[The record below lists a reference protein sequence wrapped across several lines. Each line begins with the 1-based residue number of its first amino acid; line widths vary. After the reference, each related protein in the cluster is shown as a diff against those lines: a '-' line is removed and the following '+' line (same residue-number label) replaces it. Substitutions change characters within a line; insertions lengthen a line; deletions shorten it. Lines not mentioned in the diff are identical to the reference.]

1 MNLTGIL
8 ARLDDHKGQGILYF
22 EKGRVVRRTFPEVRK
37 DVEKAI
43 LRLKAYGVKAGM
55 RVGIRATNCYPW
67 IVYDVALLE
76 LRAVSV
82 AFTEDFFPT
91 PADELQEK
99 YKLGLILASSKDK
112 PAIESQKGIVAYLD
126 SEGPSSPTMG
136 AAAEQVGLRPQ
147 APEGAKAD
155 DSFQHEIDP
164 DFECP
169 SLIFSSGTS
178 GRIKGLRVSK
188 KGAEATINAFTTRI
202 QPKGDD
208 CLLMFLPISNYQ
220 QRMMCYAAMWF
231 GFDLILTDP
240 QRLFRALKELRPTLF
255 VGPPLLYETIEGKL
269 HALPKWKKLAADYG
283 GKIIEKIPAPEL
295 REKAARKLY
304 KEIYE
309 AMGGRM
315 RFMLTGMAPIKRSTL
330 QLFSRMQ
337 LPLFETYGL
346 TECGPV
352 ALNVPGQNKIG
363 SVGKPVEPGSVEIA
377 EDGEIIVKKKHP
389 QSIGYFDVPPEDQV
403 ATFLDDGR
411 VATGDVGR
419 FDEDGY
425 LYLVGR
431 KKEIIIT
438 PGGVKVHP
446 EVLEGDIDASPDVAK
461 SVLFGGAGMQT
472 LVAVVS
478 VRGTLDA
485 ELKDRIERHV
495 DAVNAKHPSAIRV
508 GKVVFTDTQLTREN
522 GLLRPNLK
530 LDRKKIQDYFA
541 KDIGAI
547 KVESPADNLS

>member
-8 ARLDDHKGQGILYF
+8 ARLDTHKTPGVLCF
-22 EKGRVVRRTFPEVRK
+22 EKGRVVRRDYPTVRK
-37 DVEKAI
+37 DVDKAI
-43 LRLKAYGVKAGM
+43 ERLKGYGVKAGM

-67 IVYDVALLE
+67 IVYDIALLE
-76 LRAVSV
+76 LRCVSV

-91 PADELQEK
+91 PADELAEK
-99 YKLGLILASSKDK
+99 YKLALILGYSKDK
-112 PAIESQKGIVAYLD
+112 PHLD
-126 SEGPSSPTMG
+126 SPK
-136 AAAEQVGLRPQ
+136 GLV
-147 APEGAKAD
+147 ALMDTDGPEGVKAD
-155 DSFQHEIDP
+155 DSHPLEVDP

-178 GRIKGLRVSK
+178 GRIKGLRVSRR
-188 KGAEATINAFTTRI
+188 GAESTINAFTSRI
-202 QPKGDD
+202 EPRPDD

-220 QRMMCYAAMWF
+220 QRMMCYAAFWF

-240 QRLFRALKELRPTLF
+240 QRLFRALKELHPTLF

-269 HALPKWKKLAADYG
+269 YNLPKWKKLAAEYG
-283 GKIIEKIPAPEL
+283 GRLIEKIPSADL
-295 REKAARKLY
+295 RKKAAQKLY
-304 KEIYE
+304 GEIYE
-309 AMGGRM
+309 ALGGRM
-315 RFMLTGMAPIKRSTL
+315 RFMITGMAPIKRSTL
-330 QLFSRMQ
+330 QLFARMQ

-346 TECGPV
+346 TESGPV
-352 ALNVPGQNKIG
+352 ALNVPGQNKMG

-377 EDGEIIVKKKHP
+377 EDGEIIVKKKFP
-389 QSIGYFDVPPEDQV
+389 QSLGYFDVPAEDQV
-403 ATFLDDGR
+403 ATFLGDGR
-411 VATGDVGR
+411 VATGDIGR

-461 SVLFGGAGMQT
+461 SVVFGGVGLQT
-472 LVAVVS
+472 LVAVIS
-478 VRGTLDA
+478 VRGSLEA
-485 ELKDRIERHV
+485 EIKDRVERHV

-508 GKVVFTDTQLTREN
+508 GKTVFTDTQFTREN

-530 LDRKKIQDYFA
+530 LDRKKIQEYFA
-541 KDIGAI
+541 KDIGAM
-547 KVESPADNLS
+547 E

>member
-8 ARLDDHKGQGILYF
+8 ARLDTHKTPGVLCF
-22 EKGRVVRRTFPEVRK
+22 EKGRLVRRDYPTVRK
-37 DVEKAI
+37 DVDKAI
-43 LRLKAYGVKAGM
+43 ERLKGYGVKAGM

-67 IVYDVALLE
+67 IVYDIALLE
-76 LRAVSV
+76 LRCVSV

-91 PADELQEK
+91 PADELAEK
-99 YKLGLILASSKDK
+99 YKLALILGYSKDK
-112 PAIESQKGIVAYLD
+112 PHLESPKGLVALMD
-126 SEGPSSPTMG
+126 TDG
-136 AAAEQVGLRPQ
+136 
-147 APEGAKAD
+147 PEGVKAD
-155 DSFQHEIDP
+155 DSHPLEVDP

-178 GRIKGLRVSK
+178 GRIKGLRVSRR
-188 KGAEATINAFTTRI
+188 GAESTINAFTSRI
-202 QPKGDD
+202 EPRPDD

-220 QRMMCYAAMWF
+220 QRMMCYAAFWF

-240 QRLFRALKELRPTLF
+240 QRLFRALKELHPTLF

-269 HALPKWKKLAADYG
+269 YNLPKWKKLAAEYG
-283 GKIIEKIPAPEL
+283 GRLIEKIPSADL
-295 REKAARKLY
+295 RKKAAQKLY
-304 KEIYE
+304 GEIYE
-309 AMGGRM
+309 ALGGRM
-315 RFMLTGMAPIKRSTL
+315 RFMITGMAPIKRSTL
-330 QLFSRMQ
+330 QLFARMQ

-346 TECGPV
+346 TESGPV
-352 ALNVPGQNKIG
+352 ALNVPGQNKMG

-377 EDGEIIVKKKHP
+377 EDGEIIVKKKFP
-389 QSIGYFDVPPEDQV
+389 QSLGYFDVPAEDQV
-403 ATFLDDGR
+403 ATFLGDGR

-461 SVLFGGAGMQT
+461 SVVFGGVGLQT
-472 LVAVVS
+472 LVAVIS
-478 VRGTLDA
+478 VRGSLEA
-485 ELKDRIERHV
+485 EIKDRVERHV

-508 GKVVFTDTQLTREN
+508 GKTVFTDTQFTREN

-530 LDRKKIQDYFA
+530 LDRKKIQEYFA
-541 KDIGAI
+541 KDIGAM
-547 KVESPADNLS
+547 E

>member
-8 ARLDDHKGQGILYF
+8 SRLDNHKSQGVLYF
-22 EKGRVVRRTFPEVRK
+22 EKGRVVRRDYPTVRK

-43 LRLKAYGVKAGM
+43 ERLKSYGVKEGM

-67 IVYDVALLE
+67 IVYDIALLE

-91 PADELQEK
+91 PADELAEK
-99 YKLGLILASSKDK
+99 YKLALILGYSKDK
-112 PAIESQKGIVAYLD
+112 PALESQKGLVALMDLD
-126 SEGPSSPTMG
+126 GPDG
-136 AAAEQVGLRPQ
+136 V
-147 APEGAKAD
+147 KAD
-155 DSFQHEIDP
+155 DSHAHDP
-164 DFECP
+164 DPEFDCP

-178 GRIKGLRVSK
+178 GRIKGLRVSR
-188 KGAEATINAFTTRI
+188 KGAESTINAWIGRI
-202 QPKGDD
+202 EPKGDD

-220 QRMMCYAAMWF
+220 QRMMCYAAFWF

-240 QRLFRALKELRPTLF
+240 QRLFRALKELHPTLF
-255 VGPPLLYETIEGKL
+255 VAPPLLYETIEGKL
-269 HALPKWKKLAADYG
+269 HNLPKWKKLAADYG
-283 GKIIEKIPAPEL
+283 GRLIEKIPSPEL
-295 REKAARKLY
+295 RKKAAMKLY
-304 KEIYE
+304 GEIYE
-309 AMGGRM
+309 ALGGRM
-315 RFMLTGMAPIKRSTL
+315 RFMITGMAPIKRSTL

-346 TECGPV
+346 TESGPV
-352 ALNVPGQNKIG
+352 AVNLPGQCKIG
-363 SVGKPVEPGSVEIA
+363 SVGKPMEPGSVEIA
-377 EDGEIIVKKKHP
+377 EDGEIIVKKKFP
-389 QSIGYFDVPPEDQV
+389 QSLGYFDVPAEDQV
-403 ATFLDDGR
+403 ATFLGDGR

-419 FDEDGY
+419 FDSDGY

-446 EVLEGDIDASPDVAK
+446 EVLEGDIDATPDVAK
-461 SVLFGGAGMQT
+461 SVVFGGVGLQT

-485 ELKDRIERHV
+485 EIKERVERHV

-508 GKVVFTDTQLTREN
+508 GKVVFTDTQFTREN

-530 LDRKKIQDYFA
+530 LDRKRINDYFS
-541 KDIGAI
+541 KDIGA
-547 KVESPADNLS
+547 VPADDAS

>member
-22 EKGRVVRRTFPEVRK
+22 EKGRVVRRDFPAVRK

-43 LRLKAYGVKAGM
+43 ERLKGYGVKAGM

-67 IVYDVALLE
+67 MVYDIALLE

-99 YKLGLILASSKDK
+99 YKLALILAYSKDK
-112 PAIESQKGIVAYLD
+112 PAIESKKGIVAFID
-126 SEGPSSPTMG
+126 NDG
-136 AAAEQVGLRPQ
+136 
-147 APEGAKAD
+147 PEGVKAD
-155 DSFQHEIDP
+155 DSFQHEVDP
-164 DFECP
+164 EFECP

-188 KGAEATINAFTTRI
+188 KGAEATINAFTSRI
-202 QPKGDD
+202 QPKRDD

-255 VGPPLLYETIEGKL
+255 VAPPLLYETVEGKL
-269 HALPKWKKLAADYG
+269 YNLPKWKKRAADIG
-283 GKIIEKIPAPEL
+283 GKIIEKIPVAEL

-304 KEIYE
+304 AEIYE
-309 AMGGRM
+309 ALGGRM

-330 QLFSRMQ
+330 QLFARMQ

-461 SVLFGGAGMQT
+461 SVVFGGAGMQT

-495 DAVNAKHPSAIRV
+495 DTVNAKHPSAIRV
-508 GKVVFTDTQLTREN
+508 GKVVFTDTQFTREN

-547 KVESPADNLS
+547 KVESPADNLT

>member
-8 ARLDDHKGQGILYF
+8 ARLDTHKTQGVLTF
-22 EKGRVVRRTFPEVRK
+22 EKGRLVRRDYATVKK
-37 DVEKAI
+37 DVERAI
-43 LRLKAYGVKAGM
+43 ERLKGYGVKEGM

-67 IVYDVALLE
+67 IVYDIALLE

-82 AFTEDFFPT
+82 AFTEDFFPMDC
-91 PADELQEK
+91 DELCAK
-99 YKLGLILASSKDK
+99 YKLALILAYSKDK
-112 PAIESQKGIVAYLD
+112 PLAESKKGLVAMMD
-126 SEGPSSPTMG
+126 QDG
-136 AAAEQVGLRPQ
+136 
-147 APEGAKAD
+147 PEGVKAD
-155 DSFQHEIDP
+155 DSHTHDPDP

-178 GRIKGLRVSK
+178 GRIKGLRVSRL
-188 KGAEATINAFTTRI
+188 GAESTINSWISRVE
-202 QPKGDD
+202 PRGDD

-220 QRMMCYAAMWF
+220 QRMMCYAAFWF

-240 QRLFRALKELRPTLF
+240 QRLFRALKELHPTLF
-255 VGPPLLYETIEGKL
+255 VAPPLLYETIEGKL
-269 HALPKWKKLAADYG
+269 HGLPKWKKLAAEYG
-283 GKIIEKIPAPEL
+283 GRLIEKIPNAEL
-295 REKAARKLY
+295 RKKAAMKLY
-304 KEIYE
+304 GEIYE
-309 AMGGRM
+309 ALGGRM
-315 RFMLTGMAPIKRSTL
+315 RFMITGMAPIKRSTL
-330 QLFSRMQ
+330 LLFQRMQ

-346 TECGPV
+346 TESGPV
-352 ALNVPGQNKIG
+352 AVNLPGQHKIG
-363 SVGKPVEPGSVEIA
+363 SVGKPMEPGSVEIA
-377 EDGEIIVKKKHP
+377 EDGEIIVKKKYP
-389 QSIGYFDVPPEDQV
+389 QSLGYFDVPAEDQV
-403 ATFLDDGR
+403 ATFLDGGR

-419 FDEDGY
+419 FDEDGF

-461 SVLFGGAGMQT
+461 SVVFGGVGLQT

-485 ELKDRIERHV
+485 EIKERVERHV

-508 GKVVFTDTQLTREN
+508 GKVVFTDTQFTRDN

-530 LDRKKIQDYFA
+530 LDRKRIGEYFS

-547 KVESPADNLS
+547 KAEDGALG

>member
-8 ARLDDHKGQGILYF
+8 ARLDDHKGPGILFF
-22 EKGRVVRRTFPEVRK
+22 EKGRVVRREFPAFKK

-43 LRLKAYGVKAGM
+43 DRLKSVGVKAGM

-76 LRAVSV
+76 LRAQSV

-91 PADELQEK
+91 PADELQQK
-99 YKLGLILASSKDK
+99 YKLGLILGYSKDK
-112 PAIESQKGIVAYLD
+112 PHIESKNGAVLLMD
-126 SEGPSSPTMG
+126 STSDEG
-136 AAAEQVGLRPQ
+136 V
-147 APEGAKAD
+147 KAD
-155 DSFQHEIDP
+155 DSFTHEPDP

-178 GRIKGLRVSK
+178 GRIKGLQVSR
-188 KGAEATINAFTTRI
+188 KGAESTINAFTSRI
-202 QPKGDD
+202 QPRPDD

-240 QRLFRALKELRPTLF
+240 QRLFRALKELHPTLF
-255 VGPPLLYETIEGKL
+255 VAPPLLYETIEGKL
-269 HALPKWKKLAADYG
+269 YNLPKWKKLAADYG
-283 GKIIEKIPAPEL
+283 GKIIEKIPVPEL
-295 REKAARKLY
+295 RQKAARKLY
-304 KEIYE
+304 GEIYE
-309 AMGGRM
+309 ALGGRM

-352 ALNVPGQNKIG
+352 ALNVPGQHKPG
-363 SVGKPVEPGSVEIA
+363 SVGKPVEPGSVQIA

-389 QSIGYFDVPPEDQV
+389 QSIGYFDVPAEDQV
-403 ATFLDDGR
+403 ATFLDNGS
-411 VATGDVGR
+411 VATGDIGR

-461 SVLFGGAGMQT
+461 SVVFGGAGMQT

-485 ELKDRIERHV
+485 TLKDRIERHV
-495 DAVNAKHPSAIRV
+495 DTVNAKHPSAIRV

-530 LDRKKIQDYFA
+530 LDRKRIQEYFA
-541 KDIGAI
+541 NDIGAL
-547 KVESPADNLS
+547 KVESPADNLA

>member
-8 ARLDDHKGQGILYF
+8 ARMDSHRDQGILYF
-22 EKGRVVRRTFPEVRK
+22 DKGRVVRRAFPDVRK
-37 DVEKAI
+37 DVEKAVE
-43 LRLKAYGVKAGM
+43 RLKGYGVKAGM

-67 IVYDVALLE
+67 IVYDIALLE
-76 LRAVSV
+76 MRAVSV

-91 PADELQEK
+91 AADELQQK
-99 YKLGLILASSKDK
+99 YELALILAHSKDK
-112 PAIESQKGIVAYLD
+112 PAIESKKGIVALID
-126 SEGPSSPTMG
+126 QEG
-136 AAAEQVGLRPQ
+136 
-147 APEGAKAD
+147 PEGAKAD
-155 DSFQHEIDP
+155 ESFQHAVDP

-188 KGAEATINAFTTRI
+188 KGAEATINAFTSRI
-202 QPKGDD
+202 QPKKDD

-255 VGPPLLYETIEGKL
+255 VAPPLLYETVEGKL
-269 HALPKWKKLAADYG
+269 YNLPKWKKRAAEIG
-283 GKIIEKIPAPEL
+283 GRIIEKIPVPEL

-304 KEIYE
+304 GEIYE
-309 AMGGRM
+309 ALGGRM

-330 QLFSRMQ
+330 ELFARMQ

-352 ALNVPGQNKIG
+352 ALNVPGQNKLG

-389 QSIGYFDVPPEDQV
+389 QSIGYFDVPAEDQV

-411 VATGDVGR
+411 VATGDIGR

-425 LYLVGR
+425 LFLVGR

-438 PGGVKVHP
+438 AGGVKVHP

-461 SVLFGGAGMQT
+461 SVVFGGAGMQT

-485 ELKDRIERHV
+485 ELKERIERHV
-495 DAVNAKHPSAIRV
+495 DAVNAKHPPAIRV
-508 GKVVFTDTQLTREN
+508 GKVVFTETQLTREN

-541 KDIGAI
+541 KEIGAI
-547 KVESPADNLS
+547 KVESPADRIS

>member
-1 MNLTGIL
+1 MDLTGIVGK
-8 ARLDDHKGQGILYF
+8 LDGHKSQGVLYF
-22 EKGRVVRRTFPEVRK
+22 EKGRLVRRDFPAVRK
-37 DVEKAI
+37 DVEAAVK
-43 LRLKAYGVKAGM
+43 RLEGYGVTAGM

-67 IVYDVALLE
+67 IVYDLALIE
-76 LRAVSV
+76 LRAQSV

-91 PADELQEK
+91 PADELAEK
-99 YKLGLILASSKDK
+99 YKLGLILSYSKDK
-112 PAIESQKGIVAYLD
+112 PALESKRGIVALID
-126 SEGPSSPTMG
+126 QDGPAG
-136 AAAEQVGLRPQ
+136 V
-147 APEGAKAD
+147 KAD
-155 DSFQHEIDP
+155 TSAPLEDDP
-164 DFECP
+164 EFECP

-178 GRIKGLRVSK
+178 GRIKGLRVSR
-188 KGAEATINAFTTRI
+188 KGAESTINAFTSRI
-202 QPKGDD
+202 APRPDD

-240 QRLFRALKELRPTLF
+240 QRLFRALKELKPTLF
-255 VGPPLLYETIEGKL
+255 VAPPLLYETIEGKL
-269 HALPKWKKLAADYG
+269 HGLPKWKKMAADYG
-283 GKIIEKIPAPEL
+283 GRLIEKIPSPEL
-295 REKAARKLY
+295 RKLAAQKLY
-304 KEIYE
+304 KDIYE
-309 AMGGRM
+309 AIGGRM

-352 ALNVPGQNKIG
+352 ALNVPGQNRPG

-377 EDGEIIVKKKHP
+377 EDGEIIVKKKYP

-419 FDEDGY
+419 FDQDGY

-461 SVLFGGAGMQT
+461 SVVFGGVGLQT
-472 LVAVVS
+472 LVAVIS
-478 VRGTLDA
+478 VRGELGA
-485 ELKDRIERHV
+485 EVKDRVERHV
-495 DAVNAKHPSAIRV
+495 DTVNAKHPAAIRV
-508 GKVVFTDTQLTREN
+508 GKVVFTDTQFTREN

-530 LDRKKIQDYFA
+530 LDRKRIQDYFA

-547 KVESPADNLS
+547 KPDAGDVVA

>member
-1 MNLTGIL
+1 MDLTGIL
-8 ARLDDHKGQGILYF
+8 GKLDGHKNAGLLNF
-22 EKGRVVRRTFPEVRK
+22 EKGRVVRRDFPSVHK
-37 DVEKAI
+37 DVQAAI
-43 LRLKAYGVKAGM
+43 ERLKGYGVKAGM

-67 IVYDVALLE
+67 IVYDLALLA
-76 LRAVSV
+76 LRAQSV

-91 PADELQEK
+91 PCDELQEK
-99 YKLGLILASSKDK
+99 YKLGLILAYSKDK
-112 PAIESQKGIVAYLD
+112 PLAESKKGVVAFLD
-126 SEGPSSPTMG
+126 QDGPAG
-136 AAAEQVGLRPQ
+136 V
-147 APEGAKAD
+147 KAD
-155 DSFQHEIDP
+155 DSVPLEDDP

-169 SLIFSSGTS
+169 GLIFSSGTS
-178 GRIKGLRVSK
+178 GRIKGLRVSR
-188 KGAEATINAFTTRI
+188 KGAESTINAFTSRI
-202 QPKGDD
+202 APKSDD

-240 QRLFRALKELRPTLF
+240 QRLFRALKELKPTLF
-255 VGPPLLYETIEGKL
+255 VAPPLLYETIEGKL
-269 HALPKWKKLAADYG
+269 YSLPKWKKLAADYG
-283 GKIIEKIPAPEL
+283 GKIIEKIPNPEL
-295 REKAARKLY
+295 RKLAAQKLY
-304 KEIYE
+304 KDIYE
-309 AMGGRM
+309 AIGGRM

-352 ALNVPGQNKIG
+352 ALNVPGQSRMG

-377 EDGEIIVKKKHP
+377 EDGEIIVKKKYP
-389 QSIGYFDVPPEDQV
+389 QSMGYFDVPAEDQV

-419 FDEDGY
+419 FDQDGY

-461 SVLFGGAGMQT
+461 SVVFGGVGMQT

-485 ELKDRIERHV
+485 EIKDRVERHV
-495 DAVNAKHPSAIRV
+495 DTVNAKHPAAIRV

-530 LDRKKIQDYFA
+530 LDRKRIQEYFA

-547 KVESPADNLS
+547 KPDAGDVLT

>member
-1 MNLTGIL
+1 MDLTGIVGKL
-8 ARLDDHKGQGILYF
+8 EGHKSSGILYF
-22 EKGRVVRRTFPEVRK
+22 EKGRLVRRDFPSVYK
-37 DVEKAI
+37 DVQTAVA
-43 LRLKAYGVKAGM
+43 RLTACGVKAGM

-67 IVYDVALLE
+67 IVYDLALLA
-76 LRAVSV
+76 LRAQSV
-82 AFTEDFFPT
+82 AFTEDFFSA

-99 YKLGLILASSKDK
+99 YKCGLILAYSKDK
-112 PAIESQKGIVAYLD
+112 PALESKKGVVLLMDQTATD
-126 SEGPSSPTMG
+126 G
-136 AAAEQVGLRPQ
+136 V
-147 APEGAKAD
+147 KAD
-155 DSFQHEIDP
+155 DSAELQNDP

-178 GRIKGLRVSK
+178 GRIKGLRVSR
-188 KGAEATINAFTTRI
+188 KGAESTINAFTSRI
-202 QPKGDD
+202 APNGDD

-240 QRLFRALKELRPTLF
+240 QRLFRALKELKPTLF
-255 VGPPLLYETIEGKL
+255 VAPPLLYETIEGKL
-269 HALPKWKKLAADYG
+269 YSLPKWKKMAADLG
-283 GKIIEKIPAPEL
+283 GKLIEKIPDPDL
-295 REKAARKLY
+295 RKMVAQKLY
-304 KEIYE
+304 KDIYE
-309 AMGGRM
+309 ALGGRM

-352 ALNVPGQNKIG
+352 ALNVPGQHRMG

-377 EDGEIIVKKKHP
+377 EDGEIIVKKKYP
-389 QSIGYFDVPPEDQV
+389 QALGYFDVPEEEQGG
-403 ATFLDDGR
+403 TFLGDGR

-419 FDEDGY
+419 FDQDGY

-446 EVLEGDIDASPDVAK
+446 EVLESDIDASPDVAK
-461 SVLFGGAGMQT
+461 SVVFGGIGLQT
-472 LVAVVS
+472 LVAVIS
-478 VRGTLDA
+478 VRGSLEA
-485 ELKDRIERHV
+485 QIKERIERHV
-495 DAVNAKHPSAIRV
+495 DTVNAKHPAAIRV
-508 GKVVFTDTQLTREN
+508 GKTVYTDTQLTREN

-530 LDRKKIQDYFA
+530 LDRKKIQDYFSRE
-541 KDIGAI
+541 IGVI
-547 KVESPADNLS
+547 KPDDGGALA

>member
-8 ARLDDHKGQGILYF
+8 ARLDTHKTPGVLCF
-22 EKGRVVRRTFPEVRK
+22 EKGRLVRRDYPTVRK
-37 DVEKAI
+37 DVDKAI
-43 LRLKAYGVKAGM
+43 ERLKGYGVKAGM

-67 IVYDVALLE
+67 IVYDIALLE
-76 LRAVSV
+76 LRCVSV

-91 PADELQEK
+91 PADELAEK
-99 YKLGLILASSKDK
+99 YKLALILGYSKDK
-112 PAIESQKGIVAYLD
+112 PHLESPKGLVALMD
-126 SEGPSSPTMG
+126 TDG
-136 AAAEQVGLRPQ
+136 
-147 APEGAKAD
+147 PEGVKAD
-155 DSFQHEIDP
+155 DSHPLEVDP

-178 GRIKGLRVSK
+178 GRIKGLRVSRR
-188 KGAEATINAFTTRI
+188 GAESTINAFTSRI
-202 QPKGDD
+202 EPRPDD

-220 QRMMCYAAMWF
+220 QRMMCYAAFWF

-240 QRLFRALKELRPTLF
+240 QRLFRALKELHPTLF

-269 HALPKWKKLAADYG
+269 YNLPKWKKLAAEYG
-283 GKIIEKIPAPEL
+283 GRLIEKIPSADL
-295 REKAARKLY
+295 RKKAAQKLY
-304 KEIYE
+304 GEIYE
-309 AMGGRM
+309 ALGGRM
-315 RFMLTGMAPIKRSTL
+315 RFMITGMAPIKRSTL
-330 QLFSRMQ
+330 QLFARMQ

-346 TECGPV
+346 TESGPV
-352 ALNVPGQNKIG
+352 ALNVPGQNKMG

-377 EDGEIIVKKKHP
+377 EDGEIIVKKKFP
-389 QSIGYFDVPPEDQV
+389 QSLGYFDVPAEDQV
-403 ATFLDDGR
+403 ATFLGDGR

-461 SVLFGGAGMQT
+461 SVVFGGVGLQT
-472 LVAVVS
+472 LVAVIS
-478 VRGTLDA
+478 VRGALEA
-485 ELKDRIERHV
+485 EIKDRVERHV

-508 GKVVFTDTQLTREN
+508 GKTVFTDTQFTREN

-530 LDRKKIQDYFA
+530 LDRKKIQEYFA
-541 KDIGAI
+541 KDIGAM
-547 KVESPADNLS
+547 E

>member
-8 ARLDDHKGQGILYF
+8 ARLDDHKSQGILYF
-22 EKGRVVRRTFPEVRK
+22 EKGRVVRRDFPSVRK

-43 LRLKAYGVKAGM
+43 ERLKGYGVKPGM

-67 IVYDVALLE
+67 IVYDIALLE

-91 PADELQEK
+91 PADELQQK
-99 YKLGLILASSKDK
+99 YKLGLILAYSKDK
-112 PAIESQKGIVAYLD
+112 PAAESQKGIVALID
-126 SEGPSSPTMG
+126 QDGQEG
-136 AAAEQVGLRPQ
+136 V
-147 APEGAKAD
+147 KAD
-155 DSFQHEIDP
+155 DSFEHEPDP

-188 KGAEATINAFTTRI
+188 KGAEATINAFTSRI
-202 QPKGDD
+202 QPRPDD

-240 QRLFRALKELRPTLF
+240 PRLFRALKELHPTLF
-255 VGPPLLYETIEGKL
+255 VAPPLLYETIEGKL
-269 HALPKWKKLAADYG
+269 YNLPKWKKMAADYG
-283 GKIIEKIPAPEL
+283 GRLIEKIPVPEL

-304 KEIYE
+304 AEIYE
-309 AMGGRM
+309 AIGGRM

-330 QLFSRMQ
+330 LLFQRMQ

-389 QSIGYFDVPPEDQV
+389 QSIGYFDVPAEDQV

-461 SVLFGGAGMQT
+461 SVVFGGAGMQT

-485 ELKDRIERHV
+485 EIKERVERHV
-495 DAVNAKHPSAIRV
+495 DSVNAKHPAAIRV
-508 GKVVFTDTQLTREN
+508 GKVVFTDTQFTREN

>member
-8 ARLDDHKGQGILYF
+8 GRMDAHKSAGVLYF
-22 EKGRVVRRTFPEVRK
+22 EKGRVVRRDYPTVRK
-37 DVEKAI
+37 DVEKAA
-43 LRLKAYGVKAGM
+43 LRLKGYGVKAGM

-67 IVYDVALLE
+67 IVYDLALIE
-76 LRAVSV
+76 LRAQSI

-91 PADELQEK
+91 PADELVEK
-99 YKLGLILASSKDK
+99 YKLALILGYTKDK
-112 PAIESQKGIVAYLD
+112 PHLESQRGAVAYID
-126 SEGPSSPTMG
+126 TDG
-136 AAAEQVGLRPQ
+136 
-147 APEGAKAD
+147 PEGAKA
-155 DSFQHEIDP
+155 IDTWELENDP
-164 DFECP
+164 EFDCP

-178 GRIKGLRVSK
+178 GRIKGLRVSR
-188 KGAEATINAFTTRI
+188 KGAESTINAFTSRI
-202 QPKGDD
+202 EPRSDD

-220 QRMMCYAAMWF
+220 QRMMCYAAFWF

-240 QRLFRALKELRPTLF
+240 QRLFRALKELHPTLF

-283 GKIIEKIPAPEL
+283 GRLIEKIPDAGL
-295 REKAARKLY
+295 RKRAAQKLY
-304 KEIYE
+304 GEIYE
-309 AMGGRM
+309 ALGGRM

-330 QLFSRMQ
+330 QLFQRMQ

-352 ALNVPGQNKIG
+352 ALNYQGVNKLG

-377 EDGEIIVKKKHP
+377 ADGEIIVKKKFP
-389 QSIGYFDVPPEDQV
+389 QSLGYFDVPPEDQI

-419 FDEDGY
+419 FDDEGF

-461 SVLFGGAGMQT
+461 SVVFGGVGLQT

-485 ELKDRIERHV
+485 ALKDRIERHV
-495 DAVNAKHPSAIRV
+495 DTVNAKHPAAIRV
-508 GKVVFTDTQLTREN
+508 GKVVFTDTQFTREN

-530 LDRKKIQDYFA
+530 LDRKKINDFFA

-547 KVESPADNLS
+547 KPEVGDVLT